1 MSKNIS
7 KLNPYDILGVSRS
20 ASNVEITKAVA
31 KAMKLRQYPANI
43 IAQAQK
49 SLLNPQKRLLSDYLC
64 PILPIA
70 ERFKHQDL
78 SILDS
83 PTPQLELLDFMSEP
97 NVDVLSENS
106 ISNLDRIIGQTLFPE
121 I

>member
-1 MSKNIS
+1 MSNNIS
-7 KLNPYDILGVSRS
+7 KLNPYDILAVSRS
-20 ASNVEITKAVA
+20 ASNAEITKAVA

-49 SLLNPQKRLLSDYLC
+49 NLLNPQKRLVSDYLC
-64 PILPIA
+64 PILPVA

-83 PTPQLELLDFMSEP
+83 SVPQLELLPFVSEP
-97 NVDVLSENS
+97 DIDISSASDVSS
-106 ISNLDRIIGQTLFPE
+106 LDRIIGQTLFPE